1 MTSETLAAPR
11 LALQRAG
18 ELVRESWRYFLVSI
32 VALGVDYGLLL
43 ALTEIAHLH
52 YLASSAISYTTGGVV
67 HYLLSVTLVFRN
79 RRLSDRWVEFAAF
92 FGLGL
97 LGLAATQAVLK
108 VSVEGL
114 GMSYATAKL
123 GAVGASFALNFVAR
137 KALLFSK
144 APSAP

>member
-1 MTSETLAAPR
+1 MTSETLGRPAPAPQGVR
-11 LALQRAG
+11 
-18 ELVRESWRYFLVSI
+18 EVVRESWRYFLVS
-32 VALGVDYGLLL
+32 VFALAVDYGLLL
-43 ALTEIAHLH
+43 ALTEIGHVH

-67 HYLLSVTLVFRN
+67 HYLLRVTLVFRH
-79 RRLSDRWVEFAAF
+79 RRISDRWAEFAAF

-114 GMSYATAKL
+114 GMSYAAAKL

-144 APSAP
+144 APVAP